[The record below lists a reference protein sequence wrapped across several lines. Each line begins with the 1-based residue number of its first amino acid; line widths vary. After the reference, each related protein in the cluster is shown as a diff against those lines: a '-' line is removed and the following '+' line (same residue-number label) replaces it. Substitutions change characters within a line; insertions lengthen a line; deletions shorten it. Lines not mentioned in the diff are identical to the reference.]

1 MNTTTLLVIFSIL
14 LILLTLLSAFGGTLR
29 PNEHFYQDHPFL
41 DRFTDGTFVK
51 PPMIPNMNTNHF
63 GEGCSSSNPD
73 CMKSDLEHISSHER
87 FKEKKVTEPFINNL
101 SKSTEPATINPLS
114 GGNTS
119 SIQVDSMALKA
130 TESSMMYGAVEPF
143 DAPSNFSAL

>member
-1 MNTTTLLVIFSIL
+1 
-14 LILLTLLSAFGGTLR
+14 
-29 PNEHFYQDHPFL
+29 
-41 DRFTDGTFVK
+41 
-51 PPMIPNMNTNHF
+51 
-63 GEGCSSSNPD
+63 
-73 CMKSDLEHISSHER
+73 MKSHER

-101 SKSTEPATINPLS
+101 SKSTEPAKKKPLS

-143 DAPSNFSAL
+143 DATSNFSAL